1 MQAGGHYLSLVNNTH
16 AWHIFSATAIK
27 GGCVMVWKA
36 IMTVE
41 AAGFFF
47 SYLTFKFIATVNQGI
62 HTEAKG

>member
-1 MQAGGHYLSLVNNTH
+1 MLGFN
-16 AWHIFSATAIK
+16 ATAIK
-27 GGCVMVWKA
+27 GGRVMVWKA